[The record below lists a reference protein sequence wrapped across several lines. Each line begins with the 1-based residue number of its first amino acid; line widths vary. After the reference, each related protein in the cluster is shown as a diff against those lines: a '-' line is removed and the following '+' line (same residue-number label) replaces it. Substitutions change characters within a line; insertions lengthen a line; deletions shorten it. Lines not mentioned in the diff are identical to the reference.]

1 MHIARS
7 DGWFALIRLSLALL
21 MLPMH
26 TSLAYEPE
34 RATTNLAHELA
45 ECAGFYALS
54 VMVFEAQ
61 APELSK
67 KSKDIAATAFYYSKE
82 LTSEKL
88 TRARTEMA
96 VKSMMKEI
104 DNDSANYSIL
114 LNKYAEQ
121 CSEIV
126 ADPTARMGYWLKK
139 ED

>member
-1 MHIARS
+1 MKI
-7 DGWFALIRLSLALL
+7 GLALL
-21 MLPMH
+21 ILPIGA
-26 TSLAYEPE
+26 TLAYEPD
-34 RATTNLAHELA
+34 RAVTNLAHELA
-45 ECAGFYALS
+45 ECAGFYTLS

-61 APELSK
+61 APELSE

-126 ADPTARMGYWLKK
+126 ADPTARMDFWLKK